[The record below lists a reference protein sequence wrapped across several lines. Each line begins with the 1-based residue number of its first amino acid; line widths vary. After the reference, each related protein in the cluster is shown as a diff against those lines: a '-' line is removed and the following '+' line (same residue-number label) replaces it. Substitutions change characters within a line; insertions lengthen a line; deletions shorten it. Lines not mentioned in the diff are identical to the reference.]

1 MVDKDIKIE
10 YNTHIK
16 TSKGTKN
23 MTIATASFKA
33 LDAIKLWK
41 ESGST
46 DGFGLYDMKRRIAE
60 KDAAAATETEIDS
73 DE

>member
-1 MVDKDIKIE
+1 
-10 YNTHIK
+10 
-16 TSKGTKN
+16 

-46 DGFGLYDMKRRIAE
+46 EGFGLWDMKRRIAE
-60 KDAAAATETEIDS
+60 KDAAVEIEVES